1 MSSSYETCTKE
12 KVISYEQRQF
22 IKTAL
27 RRIGINSN
35 NNGFILF
42 QKAIIYAYKKDMIT
56 INLEEIY
63 KYLGKKNSQPYKTI
77 ESIIRYSFYNVNIKK
92 LSSNYEKIFGLEFSM
107 EFFSIRTLIE
117 DFIDILESMEA

>member
-56 INLEEIY
+56 KETALKFAANPEML
-63 KYLGKKNSQPYKTI
+63 K
-77 ESIIRYSFYNVNIKK
+77 RK
-92 LSSNYEKIFGLEFSM
+92 L
-107 EFFSIRTLIE
+107 
-117 DFIDILESMEA
+117 

>member
-12 KVISYEQRQF
+12 KVISYEQRLF

-27 RRIGINSN
+27 RQIGINSN

-117 DFIDILESMEA
+117 DFIDILETI